1 MYQRIERK
9 IIMKYKLYTTESYKS
24 PIEQVL
30 YGRGIK
36 DIEKW
41 LNASEEDIE
50 NWQNLQNIQAAVQM
64 VREVIEHNGKTTIIV
79 DCDVD
84 GYTSAAILINFF
96 YSIYPDW
103 VINNVVYLHHLGKE
117 HGLADMIDKIEDD
130 TELIIC
136 PDSASNDYE
145 QHKALVGKSDI
156 LILDHHEADHISTS
170 INTITVNNQL
180 CDYKNKMLSGAGVVW
195 QFCNAYNE
203 ICGTDGEI
211 DTDLCAL
218 GLISDMMSYHSLET
232 KAIIKQGLSN
242 ITNPF
247 FYQMIQDNEY
257 ILNKYGGLNYKAIA
271 FAITPFINATV
282 RSGTNEEKDIVFK
295 GMCKP
300 WCFEQVPNTKRGHK
314 GET

>member
-1 MYQRIERK
+1 M
-9 IIMKYKLYTTESYKS
+9 
-24 PIEQVL
+24 
-30 YGRGIK
+30 
-36 DIEKW
+36 EKAVATVKKTIDNN
-41 LNASEEDIE
+41 LNA
-50 NWQNLQNIQAAVQM
+50 V
-64 VREVIEHNGKTTIIV
+64 IIV

-84 GYTSAAILINFF
+84 GYSSSAILINFI
-96 YSIYPDW
+96 YSLYPDW
-103 VINNVVYLHHLGKE
+103 VNSHLTYLHHKGKE
-117 HGLADMIDKIEDD
+117 HGLSDLINEIPDD
-130 TELIIC
+130 IALIIC
-136 PDSASNDYE
+136 PDSATNDYA
-145 QHKALVGKSDI
+145 QHEFFVDKANI
-156 LILDHHEADHISTS
+156 LILDHHEAEYASTS
-170 INTITVNNQL
+170 KNTITVNNQL

-203 ICGTDGEI
+203 IYGTDGEI

-257 ILNKYGGLNYKAIA
+257 VLNKYGGLNYKAIA

-300 WCFEQVPNTKRGHK
+300 WCFDQVPNTKRGHK